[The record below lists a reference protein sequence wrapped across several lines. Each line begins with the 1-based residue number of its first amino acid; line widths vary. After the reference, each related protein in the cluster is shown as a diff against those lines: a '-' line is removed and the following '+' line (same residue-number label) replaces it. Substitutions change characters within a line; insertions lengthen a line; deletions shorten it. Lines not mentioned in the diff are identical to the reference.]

1 MENKNQ
7 LLSQTFMWLFIGLL
21 VCFGVSYFT
30 TLSDEA
36 IQTVYGSFNGLGYII
51 FIILELVVAIALS
64 WGIRKLSPTLAK
76 IFYLVYTALTG
87 LTLSG
92 IFIVYTGSSIA
103 LVFLITSIL
112 FGIFALIGKYTKLDL
127 SKLGIYL
134 FIGLIA
140 IIIIEI
146 INLFILSNSLNM
158 ILIIATIVVFLGYVA
173 YDIHMLLKSDFLDD
187 SENKPIYF
195 AFQLFLDFIN
205 IFIELLKIFGK
216 NRD

>member
-51 FIILELVVAIALS
+51 FIVLELVVAVALS

>member
-51 FIILELVVAIALS
+51 FIVLELVVAVALS

-127 SKLGIYL
+127 SKLGLYL

-158 ILIIATIVVFLGYVA
+158 ILIIATIVIFLGYIA

>member
-51 FIILELVVAIALS
+51 FIVLELVVAVALS

-127 SKLGIYL
+127 SKLGLYL

-173 YDIHMLLKSDFLDD
+173 YDIHMLLKSNYLDD

-205 IFIELLKIFGK
+205 IFIELLKLFGK

>member
-173 YDIHMLLKSDFLDD
+173 YDIHMLLKSNFLDD

>member
-173 YDIHMLLKSDFLDD
+173 YDIHMLLKSNYLDD

>member
-51 FIILELVVAIALS
+51 FIVLELVVAVALS

-127 SKLGIYL
+127 SKLGLYL

-158 ILIIATIVVFLGYVA
+158 ILIIATIVIFLGYIA

-195 AFQLFLDFIN
+195 AFQLFLDFISS
-205 IFIELLKIFGK
+205 
-216 NRD
+216 

>member
-51 FIILELVVAIALS
+51 FIVLELVVAVALS

-127 SKLGIYL
+127 SKLGLYL

-158 ILIIATIVVFLGYVA
+158 ILIIATIVIFLGYIA

-205 IFIELLKIFGK
+205 IFIELLKLFGK

>member
-51 FIILELVVAIALS
+51 FIVLELVVAVALS

-127 SKLGIYL
+127 SKLGLYL

-158 ILIIATIVVFLGYVA
+158 ILIIATIVIFLGYIA
-173 YDIHMLLKSDFLDD
+173 YDIHMLLKSNFLDD

-205 IFIELLKIFGK
+205 IFIELLKLFGK